1 MSTLM
6 LSTGPVREP
15 SAPPPPQLGQ
25 AKSIQ
30 RLDFQRTPPPA
41 TWPSQNQAKDRSFE
55 ESTCVYKENYT
66 YAVESTPT
74 PSTSCKYA

>member
-25 AKSIQ
+25 AKSTQ
-30 RLDFQRTPPPA
+30 RLDFQRNPPR
-41 TWPSQNQAKDRSFE
+41 NLAKPKISFG